1 MRNLKDFTKLIYEKC
16 FSLPVRKD
24 LKGKINK
31 AFPIKP
37 EFYNLN
43 YWIWVKYPV
52 FLGGAKILI
61 YFKGAD
67 SYSYGFDTDER
78 MSDYFNSSPS
88 SHLEV
93 KITKATNDEV
103 KEVLIAEARKRGFDE
118 GVTIV
123 GVGSK
128 NSQTI
133 ADPFRYIRVD
143 LMATSINASIPKS
156 EWDENYP
163 PNPHIYMDGV
173 WAKIVDKRAELTL
186 KQIADKFNISELDLR
201 IRDLF

>member
-1 MRNLKDFTKLIYEKC
+1 MRKLKDFTKVVYEKC
-16 FSLPVRKD
+16 FGLPVGKD

-31 AFPIKP
+31 SFPIKP
-37 EFYNLN
+37 EIYNLN
-43 YWIWVKYPV
+43 YWIWVKYPDY
-52 FLGGAKILI
+52 LGGAKILI

-78 MSDYFNSSPS
+78 LSDYFNSPPS
-88 SHLEV
+88 SHVEV

-103 KEVLIAEARKRGFDE
+103 KEALITEAGKRGFKE
-118 GVTIV
+118 GVTII

-128 NSQTI
+128 KSQTI
-133 ADPFRYIRVD
+133 EDPFRYIRVD
-143 LMATSINASIPKS
+143 LMGASINVSIPKS
-156 EWDENYP
+156 EWDKNYP
-163 PNPHIYMDGV
+163 PNPNIYLNGV
-173 WAKIVDKRAELTL
+173 WAKIVDQRAELTL